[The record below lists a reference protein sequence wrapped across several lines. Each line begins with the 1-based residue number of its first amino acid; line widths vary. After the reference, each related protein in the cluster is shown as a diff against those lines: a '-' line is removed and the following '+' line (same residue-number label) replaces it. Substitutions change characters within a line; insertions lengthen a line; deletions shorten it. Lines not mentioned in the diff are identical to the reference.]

1 LRPRAALTALVIVA
15 LFAGCGRFS
24 LLRSGAPAGP
34 YFSTRLCG
42 VDLDGK
48 TKDVHLRIELAV
60 AKTLPARAL
69 VEVEFENPAERS
81 APLFTSRT
89 VAGDERTLLFVSPA
103 VTGVRARGYEVVAR
117 VYASPEKKHVLGQHT
132 QVCES
137 LIDQR
142 ELGPQFR

>member
-1 LRPRAALTALVIVA
+1 MSRTALISLIVIA
-15 LFAGCGRFS
+15 SLAACAQRFDFF
-24 LLRSGAPAGP
+24 RSGASESP
-34 YFSTRLCG
+34 YFSTKLCG

-60 AKTLPARAL
+60 AKTLPRGGL
-69 VEVEFENPAERS
+69 VEVEFENPADRS
-81 APLFTSRT
+81 APLVVSRT
-89 VAGDERTLLFVSPA
+89 VSGSERTVLFLSPA
-103 VTGVRARGYEVVAR
+103 VTGVRPRGYEIVAR
-117 VYASPEKKHVLGQHT
+117 VYASAEKKQVLGVHT